1 MESKVRV
8 TGKIAV
14 KGFAPTLICSLGV
27 GRWTLSLPRRL
38 AYAMIASIF
47 AILHAKAQQ
56 TAFDAS
62 IEKVKICV
70 LGTYHFDQEEGYD
83 ELDEA
88 SQKDLRRIARAFAAY
103 KPTKVVLERQPANL
117 PRYQRIYR
125 QYLSDER
132 VLDTLNHEG
141 FQIGYRIARN
151 AGHQSI
157 YLFDNKPEFIG
168 SLSGF
173 NFSKFD
179 SVAESEGRED
189 YLNTYKELIMKSFE
203 ANQERL
209 GLLSLYDNLK
219 LRNDPEFNNWNA
231 QRMHLY
237 EIRSGTGTSWLGADW
252 LGRWYQRNLRMFAY
266 LLEMIEPGD
275 RFLIVVGDNH
285 KWILEQFINT
295 SPEFELV
302 PVSDF
307 LK

>member
-1 MESKVRV
+1 MVF
-8 TGKIAV
+8 TL
-14 KGFAPTLICSLGV
+14 FALMPG
-27 GRWTLSLPRRL
+27 
-38 AYAMIASIF
+38 
-47 AILHAKAQQ
+47 KAQQ
-56 TAFDAS
+56 TAFDES
-62 IEKVKICV
+62 IERVKICV
-70 LGTYHFDQEEGYD
+70 LGTYHFNQEKAYD
-83 ELDEA
+83 ELSDEN
-88 SQKDLRRIARAFAAY
+88 QKEIQRIAGAFAAY
-103 KPTKVVLERQPANL
+103 KPTKVVLERQPAYL
-117 PRYQRIYR
+117 SRYQQIYSE
-125 QYLSDER
+125 YLQDER

-151 AGHQSI
+151 AGLQSI
-157 YLFDNKPEFIG
+157 FLFDNKPEFIG

-179 SVAESEGRED
+179 SVAESEGQED

-203 ANQERL
+203 ANQKRL
-209 GLLSLYDNLK
+209 GSLRLYDNIK
-219 LRNDPEFNNWNA
+219 MRNEPEFNHWNA

-237 EIRSGTGTSWLGADW
+237 EIRAGTGTSWLGADW

-266 LLEMIEPGD
+266 LLEMIEPDD